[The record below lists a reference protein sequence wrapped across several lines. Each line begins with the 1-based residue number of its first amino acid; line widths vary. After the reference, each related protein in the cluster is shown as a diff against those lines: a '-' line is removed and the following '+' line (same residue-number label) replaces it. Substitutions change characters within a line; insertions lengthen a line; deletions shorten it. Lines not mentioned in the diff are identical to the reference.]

1 MQNQI
6 CSTSVTDNHLMKKSL
21 LIYIIVITIFTLMI
35 GFVLEKGKS
44 LKAGSQSVIAK
55 PIQQIDIKPKPQT
68 VLKKQSIWNQF
79 INNVHSPLGL
89 LLLQIITI
97 LLVSKIFGAI
107 FSKLGQPSVVG
118 EMAAGIFLGPSLIG
132 FILPEFSNFLF
143 PPASLINLQF
153 LSQIGLTFF
162 MFIIGMD
169 LDIEKLRNKA
179 QSAIVISHASII
191 FPYFLGVCVSY
202 ILYEHFAPANV
213 SFLAFALFMGIAV
226 SITAFPVL
234 AKILQE
240 RGLTKTPL
248 GALAITCAAFDDV
261 TAWCILAA
269 VIAIIKAGSIV
280 SALITI
286 ALALLFV
293 LIMYYGVRPWLKKM
307 YDKFE
312 NNGDINKT
320 LVIIVF
326 FVLLTSALITEL
338 IGIHALFGAFLA
350 GVIMPQKLSFKE
362 LLTGKIEDVS
372 VLLLLPLFF
381 ALTGLRTTIGLLNDT
396 YLWSICGLILFVAV
410 LGKLGG
416 STFAA
421 KLAGLSW
428 KESFSIGVLMNTRG
442 LMELIVLNIGY
453 DLGIL
458 SPSIF
463 SIMVIMA
470 LLTTFMTGPLMDL
483 IERKKVKLKK
493 ENPLEV

>member
-1 MQNQI
+1 
-6 CSTSVTDNHLMKKSL
+6 MKKSI
-21 LIYIIVITIFTLMI
+21 LIYIIVVAFFTFMI

-44 LKAGSQSVIAK
+44 LKAESQLVISK
-55 PIQQIDIKPKPQT
+55 QIEKNNVKPKSQT
-68 VLKKQSIWNQF
+68 EAINPNIWKQIS
-79 INNVHSPLGL
+79 NNIHSPLGL

-97 LLVSKIFGAI
+97 LLVSKIFGSM
-107 FSKLGQPSVVG
+107 FSLFGQPSVVG

-132 FILPEFSNFLF
+132 FIFPDFSNFLF
-143 PPASLINLQF
+143 PPSSLNNLQF

-162 MFIIGMD
+162 MFIIGME
-169 LDIEKLRNKA
+169 LDINKLKNKA

-202 ILYEHFAPANV
+202 FLYEHFAPANV
-213 SFLAFALFMGIAV
+213 SFLAFSLFMGIAV

-234 AKILQE
+234 ARILQE

-248 GALAITCAAFDDV
+248 GALALTCAAFDDV

-269 VIAIIKAGSIV
+269 VIAIIKAGSIT

-286 ALALLFV
+286 ALTIIFV
-293 LIMYYGVRPWLKKM
+293 LIMYYGVRPWLNKV
-307 YDKFE
+307 YDKLE
-312 NNGDINKT
+312 NNDSKNKT

-326 FVLLTSALITEL
+326 FILLTSALTTEL

-372 VLLLLPLFF
+372 VLILLPLFF
-381 ALTGLRTTIGLLNDT
+381 ALTGLRTSIGLLNNT

-421 KLAGLSW
+421 KLAGLPW

-470 LLTTFMTGPLMDL
+470 LLTTFMTGPLLDL
-483 IERKKVKLKK
+483 IEKRSKIKNKII
-493 ENPLEV
+493 